1 MMQKYAFEEKKYN
14 KNTMAKAKLLYQNIS
29 TKDSIE
35 IAKAIRGKSLEK
47 SLEML
52 KRVVEKK
59 QPVKYTRFIQES
71 AGHKPGI
78 GSGKYPVKAAE
89 VFIIL
94 LELVKNN
101 AEQKSLDEEKLFII
115 HVKADKASRPWR
127 YGRHRGRK
135 SKRTHLE
142 IVVEE
147 KETDK
152 KSDEKKDKKAVKEKS
167 KSKSKDNKNAD
178 KKKSES
184 KAEKKSDSK
193 EEGKK
198 ENKVEFKEDKKEE
211 NKKVKKEVSE
221 KEDNK
226 ENKKSEEKNADKNN
240 NKNNDNAQ
248 NQNEEEKS
256 Q

>member
-1 MMQKYAFEEKKYN
+1 MQKYAFEEEKYN

-47 SLEML
+47 SIEML
-52 KRVVEKK
+52 KKVVEKK
-59 QPVKYTRFIQES
+59 QPIKYTRFIQES

-89 VFIIL
+89 AFITL

-135 SKRTHLE
+135 AKRTHLE

-147 KETDK
+147 KEI
-152 KSDEKKDKKAVKEKS
+152 EKKEKKEKKAKKTAKTETKKEKKKEEKSEKKETKSEAKEKS
-167 KSKSKDNKNAD
+167 ETKETVKEEKQD
-178 KKKSES
+178 KKES
-184 KAEKKSDSK
+184 KEQKEKAE
-193 EEGKK
+193 E
-198 ENKVEFKEDKKEE
+198 KKEE
-211 NKKVKKEVSE
+211 NKE
-221 KEDNK
+221 KEESKDSN
-226 ENKKSEEKNADKNN
+226 S
-240 NKNNDNAQ
+240 Q
-248 NQNEEEKS
+248 NQNDQKTNEEKS

>member
-1 MMQKYAFEEKKYN
+1 MQKYAFEEEKYN

-47 SLEML
+47 SIEML
-52 KRVVEKK
+52 KKVVEKK
-59 QPVKYTRFIQES
+59 QPIKYTRFIQES

-78 GSGKYPVKAAE
+78 GSGRYPVKAAE
-89 VFIIL
+89 AFITL

-101 AEQKSLDEEKLFII
+101 AEQKSLDEEKLVII

-135 SKRTHLE
+135 AKRTHLE

-147 KETDK
+147 KEI
-152 KSDEKKDKKAVKEKS
+152 EKK
-167 KSKSKDNKNAD
+167 
-178 KKKSES
+178 
-184 KAEKKSDSK
+184 EKK
-193 EEGKK
+193 E
-198 ENKVEFKEDKKEE
+198 
-211 NKKVKKEVSE
+211 KKVKKEKE
-221 KEDNK
+221 KKEKKKESKKLENKESKEVKKEAKEKNSGEKK
-226 ENKKSEEKNADKNN
+226 ENKTEKVEKENKEENKNKEEKESKEEKVEDSNS
-240 NKNNDNAQ
+240 Q
-248 NQNEEEKS
+248 NQIDQKTNEEKS

>member
-1 MMQKYAFEEKKYN
+1 MQKYAFEEEKYN
-14 KNTMAKAKLLYQNIS
+14 KNTMARAKLLYQNIS

-52 KRVVEKK
+52 KKVVEKK
-59 QPVKYTRFIQES
+59 QPIKYTRFIQES

-89 VFIIL
+89 AFISL
-94 LELVKNN
+94 LELVKSN
-101 AEQKSLDEEKLFII
+101 AEQKSLDEEKLVII

-135 SKRTHLE
+135 AKRTHLE

-147 KETDK
+147 KEIEK
-152 KSDEKKDKKAVKEKS
+152 KEKKDKKAETK
-167 KSKSKDNKNAD
+167 
-178 KKKSES
+178 
-184 KAEKKSDSK
+184 KAEKENKKPTTKKTTKETAVKKESKKTETKKESKKEESKKVEEKTENKEAKETKESK
-193 EEGKK
+193 EEVK
-198 ENKVEFKEDKKEE
+198 ETEKTEETKKEE
-211 NKKVKKEVSE
+211 NQS
-221 KEDNK
+221 
-226 ENKKSEEKNADKNN
+226 KSSDSQKNN
-240 NKNNDNAQ
+240 
-248 NQNEEEKS
+248 EEKS

>member
-1 MMQKYAFEEKKYN
+1 MQKYAFEEEKYN

-47 SLEML
+47 SIEML
-52 KRVVEKK
+52 KKVVEKK
-59 QPVKYTRFIQES
+59 QPIKYTRFIQES

-89 VFIIL
+89 AFITL

-147 KETDK
+147 KEI
-152 KSDEKKDKKAVKEKS
+152 EKKEKKEK
-167 KSKSKDNKNAD
+167 KVKKTAKTE
-178 KKKSES
+178 KKKEEKV
-184 KAEKKSDSK
+184 KAEKKEKKEIKSEAKEKSETKETVKEEKQDKKESK
-193 EEGKK
+193 EQK
-198 ENKVEFKEDKKEE
+198 EKAEEKKEE
-211 NKKVKKEVSE
+211 NKEKVETKEES
-221 KEDNK
+221 KDSN
-226 ENKKSEEKNADKNN
+226 S
-240 NKNNDNAQ
+240 Q
-248 NQNEEEKS
+248 NQNDQKTNEEKS

>member
-1 MMQKYAFEEKKYN
+1 MQKYAFEEEKYN
-14 KNTMAKAKLLYQNIS
+14 KNTMARAKLLYQNIS

-52 KRVVEKK
+52 KKVVEKK
-59 QPVKYTRFIQES
+59 QPIKYTRFIQES

-89 VFIIL
+89 AFISL
-94 LELVKNN
+94 LELVKSN

-135 SKRTHLE
+135 AKRTHLE

-147 KETDK
+147 KEV
-152 KSDEKKDKKAVKEKS
+152 E
-167 KSKSKDNKNAD
+167 
-178 KKKSES
+178 
-184 KAEKKSDSK
+184 
-193 EEGKK
+193 KK
-198 ENKVEFKEDKKEE
+198 ENK
-211 NKKVKKEVSE
+211 
-221 KEDNK
+221 
-226 ENKKSEEKNADKNN
+226 NKKSEAKKVEKSTQKSTTEKTAKKATKESKKTEETKEKTETKKTEEKVEEKTTTEEKKE
-240 NKNNDNAQ
+240 NKNENKEEKPIETKKEQSKSSDSQKTN
-248 NQNEEEKS
+248 EEKS